1 MDVSNGVGDVADTAG
16 SLLRPGAATPHEKA
30 AERIRKHTSRR
41 VRFRPRTRGI
51 LVFVGAILIIVSWL
65 TPWYASLT
73 WALPSTQAPGTSS
86 AGYEI
91 TNLSPSDPYAKYGLA
106 PWFRTFTGHDLSSG
120 PAVLRSIAFSS
131 TDFYTWVAL
140 AVLALIAIWTFERPR
155 QGQLTTAA
163 RKRIYLAIESGK
175 VILLVFIVARC
186 VWKGFD
192 LASKATAN
200 GLAQK
205 ALFGSPAPTAA
216 HYVTNYSFGLTILPI
231 GLILAAL
238 GVLSG
243 DKDPK
248 AMIDSAGIRVPVA
261 HKIRVKAWALA
272 LIAILFIVITYALFN
287 G

>member
-1 MDVSNGVGDVADTAG
+1 MEIFNGVGDVAKAAD
-16 SLLRPGAATPHEKA
+16 SLLRPGKATPHEKA
-30 AERIRKHTSRR
+30 AEHFRKHTSRWI
-41 VRFRPRTRGI
+41 RFRPRTRAI
-51 LVFVGAILIIVSWL
+51 LVFLGAILIIVSWL
-65 TPWYASLT
+65 TPWYDSLT
-73 WALPSTQAPGTSS
+73 WGLPSKQAPGTSS
-86 AGYEI
+86 AGYEF
-91 TNLSPSDPYAKYGLA
+91 TNLSPGDPYAKYGLGA
-106 PWFRTFTGHDLSSG
+106 FSKTLTGRDLSSG

-140 AVLALIAIWTFERPR
+140 ALLALIAIWTFERRR
-155 QGQLTTAA
+155 QGKLTTVA

-192 LASKATAN
+192 LANKATVN

-243 DKDPK
+243 DKKPK
-248 AMIDSAGIRVPVA
+248 VMIDPAGMQVPVA
-261 HKIRVKAWALA
+261 PKIRVKAWALGF
-272 LIAILFIVITYALFN
+272 IAILFIAITYGLFN

>member
-1 MDVSNGVGDVADTAG
+1 MGITDGVGDVADAAG
-16 SLLRPGAATPHEKA
+16 SLLHPGAATPHEKVA
-30 AERIRKHTSRR
+30 KRIRDHTSRR
-41 VRFRPRTRGI
+41 VRLRPRTRAI
-51 LVFVGAILIIVSWL
+51 LVFTGAILIIVSWL

-73 WALPSTQAPGTSS
+73 WAIPIRPAPGTSS

-91 TNLSPSDPYAKYGLA
+91 TNLSRGDAYAKYGLT
-106 PWFRTFTGHDLSSG
+106 PWFRTFTGENLSSG
-120 PAVLRSIAFSS
+120 QAVLRSIAFSR
-131 TDFYTWVAL
+131 TDFYTWIAL

-155 QGQLTTAA
+155 REQLTTVA

-175 VILLVFIVARC
+175 VVLLVFIVARC

-192 LASKATAN
+192 LANKATVN
-200 GLAQK
+200 RLAQK
-205 ALFGSPAPTAA
+205 ALFGSTAPVAA

-243 DKDPK
+243 DKKPK
-248 AMIDSAGIRVPVA
+248 ATTGPATIQADVPQ
-261 HKIRVKAWALA
+261 KIRVKALTLA
-272 LIAILFIVITYALFN
+272 FIAIIFIAITYALFN

>member
-1 MDVSNGVGDVADTAG
+1 MDVFNGAGGVADAAG

-30 AERIRKHTSRR
+30 AEHIRKHTSRR
-41 VRFRPRTRGI
+41 VRFRPRTRAI
-51 LVFVGAILIIVSWL
+51 LVFAGAVLIIVSWL

-73 WALPSTQAPGTSS
+73 WAMPSTQPPGTSN
-86 AGYEI
+86 AGYET
-91 TNLSPSDPYAKYGLA
+91 TNLSPSDMYAKYGLA
-106 PWFRTFTGHDLSSG
+106 PWFKSFTGRDLSSG

-155 QGQLTTAA
+155 QGRLTTTA

-175 VILLVFIVARC
+175 VILLVFIVAQC

-192 LASKATAN
+192 LASKATVN
-200 GLAQK
+200 RLAQQ
-205 ALFGSPAPTAA
+205 ALFGSPAPAAA

-231 GLILAAL
+231 GLIFAAL

-243 DKDPK
+243 DKEPQV
-248 AMIDSAGIRVPVA
+248 MIGPAGIPLPVTQ
-261 HKIRVKAWALA
+261 KIRVKAWALA
-272 LIAILFIVITYALFN
+272 LIAILFIVIAYALFD

>member
-1 MDVSNGVGDVADTAG
+1 MAAS
-16 SLLRPGAATPHEKA
+16 SL
-30 AERIRKHTSRR
+30 
-41 VRFRPRTRGI
+41 F
-51 LVFVGAILIIVSWL
+51 
-65 TPWYASLT
+65 
-73 WALPSTQAPGTSS
+73 
-86 AGYEI
+86 
-91 TNLSPSDPYAKYGLA
+91 
-106 PWFRTFTGHDLSSG
+106 
-120 PAVLRSIAFSS
+120 RSIAFSR

-163 RKRIYLAIESGK
+163 RRRIYLAIESGK

-192 LASKATAN
+192 LVNKATVN

-205 ALFGSPAPTAA
+205 ALFGSPAPVAT

-243 DKDPK
+243 DKNPK
-248 AMIDSAGIRVPVA
+248 VMIDPASIPVPVTQ
-261 HKIRVKAWALA
+261 KIRVKAWALA
-272 LIAILFIVITYALFN
+272 LIAIIFIAIAYALFN